1 MDFFEY
7 REGGLSAEKVSLSEV
22 ASAEGTPCYIYSKR
36 AFLSRLAALREAFA
50 EADPLI
56 CYSVKASSSLAIC
69 AALREAG
76 AGFDIVSGGELF
88 RALKVGA
95 DPATIVYAGVG
106 KTEPEIEQALD
117 AGVLLFNVESV
128 NEARAINDVAS
139 RMGVVA
145 RIALRLNPDVDANTH
160 SYTTTGKKENKFG
173 IEFSQARELIEAL
186 RGLDAVDLAGFHL
199 HLGSPIS
206 TVEPYL
212 AGLGKLLP
220 FIEEARSN
228 GVDVRYINIGGGYAI
243 EYGDNTIVDA
253 AQYAV
258 AIVPLVK
265 KAGCKLI
272 MEPGRFIIG
281 NAGVLLTRVTYL
293 KRTPT
298 KTFAICD
305 AAMNDLIRPALYG
318 SYHRIWPAKTSLPV
332 DAYDDPD
339 GEGGQIVDVVGPVCE
354 SGDFL
359 AKGRRLPELSEGDL
373 LAVFSAGAYGMTM
386 GSNYNSRPRPCEVL
400 IDGAEYRVIRRR
412 ETYNDLIRGEVF

>member
-1 MDFFEY
+1 MEFFEY
-7 REGGLSAEKVSLSEV
+7 REGGLSAEEVSLSEV
-22 ASAEGTPCYIYSKR
+22 ASAVGTPCYVYSKR
-36 AFLSRLAALREAFA
+36 AFLSQLSALREAFA
-50 EADPLI
+50 EADPLV
-56 CYSVKASSSLAIC
+56 CYSLKANSSLAIC

-88 RALKVGA
+88 RALKIGA
-95 DPATIVYAGVG
+95 DPATIGYAGVG
-106 KTEPEIEQALD
+106 KTEPEIERALD
-117 AGVLLFNVESV
+117 AEVLLFNVESV
-128 NEARAINDVAS
+128 NEARAINHVAS

-173 IEFSQARELIEAL
+173 IEFSQARELIGVL

-228 GVDVRYINIGGGYAI
+228 GVDVRYINVGGGYAI
-243 EYGDNTIVDA
+243 EYGDNTTVGPAEYA
-253 AQYAV
+253 A
-258 AIVPLVK
+258 AIVPLAK
-265 KAGCKLI
+265 KSGCKLI

-281 NAGVLLTRVTYL
+281 NAGVLLTSVTYL

-298 KTFAICD
+298 KAFAICD

-318 SYHRIWPAKTSLPV
+318 SYHRIWPVKTSLPV
-332 DAYDDPD
+332 DAYDDPG

-354 SGDFL
+354 SGDFF
-359 AKGRRLPELSEGDL
+359 AKGRRLPDLSEGDL

-412 ETYNDLIRGEVF
+412 ETYDDLIRGEVF